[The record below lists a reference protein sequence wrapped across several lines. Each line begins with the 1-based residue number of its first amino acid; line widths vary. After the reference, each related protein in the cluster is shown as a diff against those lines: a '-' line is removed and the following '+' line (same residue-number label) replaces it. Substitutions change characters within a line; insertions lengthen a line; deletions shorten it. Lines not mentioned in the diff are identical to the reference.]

1 MKNEMTLS
9 FVAIEENEA
18 LARMAM
24 TCFITPLDPT
34 IEEISEFKT
43 IVSEAVT
50 NAILHGYEND
60 GKSLV
65 TIHAKIDDQTVSMT
79 VSDEGAGIDDL
90 ARAMEPMYTSKP
102 HMERSGAIPERTKN
116 VTKSPIA
123 ESRQQRA
130 GPGCAGGD
138 LDGQRR
144 WFHRAPAGR

>member
-50 NAILHGYEND
+50 NAIIHGYDCD

-65 TIHAKIDDQTVSMT
+65 TLHATLDDEKVTMT
-79 VSDEGAGIDDL
+79 IRDEGAGIPNI
-90 ARAMEPMYTSKP
+90 AEAMEPMYTTLP
-102 HMERSGAIPERTKN
+102 HMERSGMGFTIMESFSDHLSVQSTTGSGTVVKFEKRFAP
-116 VTKSPIA
+116 VT
-123 ESRQQRA
+123 ETSRM
-130 GPGCAGGD
+130 G
-138 LDGQRR
+138 
-144 WFHRAPAGR
+144 

>member
-1 MKNEMTLS
+1 MNNKMTLS

-50 NAILHGYEND
+50 NAIIHGYECD

-65 TIHAKIDDQTVSMT
+65 TIHATIDEQKVSMT
-79 VSDEGAGIDDL
+79 VSDDGAGIDNVEQ
-90 ARAMEPMYTSKP
+90 AMEPMYTTRP
-102 HMERSGAIPERTKN
+102 YMERSGMGFTIMESFSDHLSVESIVGSGTIVKFEKLFSP
-116 VTKSPIA
+116 VT
-123 ESRQQRA
+123 ETSRMR
-130 GPGCAGGD
+130 
-138 LDGQRR
+138 
-144 WFHRAPAGR
+144 

>member
-1 MKNEMTLS
+1 MNNEMTLS

-65 TIHAKIDDQTVSMT
+65 KIHAKIDDHTVSMT

-102 HMERSGAIPERTKN
+102 HMERSGMGFTIMESFSDSLSVESVIGSGTVVKFE
-116 VTKSPIA
+116 KKFSPIT
-123 ESRQQRA
+123 ETSRMR
-130 GPGCAGGD
+130 
-138 LDGQRR
+138 
-144 WFHRAPAGR
+144 

>member
-1 MKNEMTLS
+1 MNNEMTLS

-50 NAILHGYEND
+50 NAIIHGYECD

-65 TIHAKIDDQTVSMT
+65 TLHAVIEGKKVTMT
-79 VSDEGAGIDDL
+79 VRDEGMGIFDVEQ
-90 ARAMEPMYTSKP
+90 AMEPMFTTRP
-102 HMERSGAIPERTKN
+102 FMERSGMGFTIMESFADSVSVESVLGNGTAVKFEKTFSPVPE
-116 VTKSPIA
+116 A
-123 ESRQQRA
+123 SRMR
-130 GPGCAGGD
+130 
-138 LDGQRR
+138 
-144 WFHRAPAGR
+144 

>member
-1 MKNEMTLS
+1 MNNEMTLS

-50 NAILHGYEND
+50 NAIIHGYECD
-60 GKSLV
+60 GKSIV
-65 TIHAKIDDQTVSMT
+65 TIHATIDEQKVSMT

-90 ARAMEPMYTSKP
+90 AQAMEPMYTTRP
-102 HMERSGAIPERTKN
+102 YMERSGMGFTIMESFSDDLSVESIVGSGTIVKFEKLFSP
-116 VTKSPIA
+116 VT
-123 ESRQQRA
+123 ETSRMR
-130 GPGCAGGD
+130 
-138 LDGQRR
+138 
-144 WFHRAPAGR
+144 

>member
-1 MKNEMTLS
+1 MNNEMTLS

-50 NAILHGYEND
+50 NAIIHGYECD

-65 TIHAKIDDQTVSMT
+65 TLHAVIEENKVTMT
-79 VSDEGAGIDDL
+79 VRDEGMGIFDVEQ
-90 ARAMEPMYTSKP
+90 AMEPMFTTRP
-102 HMERSGAIPERTKN
+102 FMERSGMGFTIMESFADSVSVESTLGNGTAVKFEKTFSPVPE
-116 VTKSPIA
+116 A
-123 ESRQQRA
+123 SRMR
-130 GPGCAGGD
+130 
-138 LDGQRR
+138 
-144 WFHRAPAGR
+144 

>member
-50 NAILHGYEND
+50 NAIIHGYDCD
-60 GKSLV
+60 GKSLI
-65 TIHAKIDDQTVSMT
+65 TIHATLEDEKVTMT
-79 VSDEGAGIDDL
+79 VSDDGAGISNIEQ
-90 ARAMEPMYTSKP
+90 AMEPMYTTRP
-102 HMERSGAIPERTKN
+102 HMERSGMGFTIMESFSDHLSVQSIVGSGTI
-116 VTKSPIA
+116 VTFEKRFMPIM
-123 ESRQQRA
+123 ETSRMR
-130 GPGCAGGD
+130 
-138 LDGQRR
+138 
-144 WFHRAPAGR
+144 

>member
-1 MKNEMTLS
+1 MNNEMTLS

-50 NAILHGYEND
+50 NAILHGYECD

-65 TIHAKIDDQTVSMT
+65 TIHAKIDEHTVSMT
-79 VSDEGAGIDDL
+79 VSDDGAGIDDIE
-90 ARAMEPMYTSKP
+90 RAMEPMYTTRP
-102 HMERSGAIPERTKN
+102 QMERSGMGFTIMESFSDSLSVESVIGSGTVVRFEKQF
-116 VTKSPIA
+116 SPIT
-123 ESRQQRA
+123 ETSRMR
-130 GPGCAGGD
+130 
-138 LDGQRR
+138 
-144 WFHRAPAGR
+144 

>member
-1 MKNEMTLS
+1 MNNEMTLS

-50 NAILHGYEND
+50 NAIIHGYECD

-65 TIHAKIDDQTVSMT
+65 TIHATIDEQKVSMT
-79 VSDEGAGIDDL
+79 VSDEGAGIDDVEQ
-90 ARAMEPMYTSKP
+90 AMEPMYTTQTAY
-102 HMERSGAIPERTKN
+102 GAFWNGIYDYGKFFGSVYPSNRLLAQEQLSNSRKQFSP
-116 VTKSPIA
+116 VT
-123 ESRQQRA
+123 ETSRMR
-130 GPGCAGGD
+130 
-138 LDGQRR
+138 
-144 WFHRAPAGR
+144 

>member
-50 NAILHGYEND
+50 NAIIHGYDCD
-60 GKSLV
+60 GKSLI
-65 TIHAKIDDQTVSMT
+65 TIHATLEDELVTMT
-79 VSDEGAGIDDL
+79 VRDEGAGIMNIEQ
-90 ARAMEPMYTSKP
+90 AMEPMYTTRP
-102 HMERSGAIPERTKN
+102 HMERSGMGFTIMESFSDHLFVQSTVGSGTV
-116 VTKSPIA
+116 VTFEKRFTPIM
-123 ESRQQRA
+123 ETSRVR
-130 GPGCAGGD
+130 
-138 LDGQRR
+138 
-144 WFHRAPAGR
+144 

>member
-1 MKNEMTLS
+1 MNNEMTLS

-50 NAILHGYEND
+50 NAIIHGYECD

-65 TIHAKIDDQTVSMT
+65 TVHAVIEENKVTMT
-79 VSDEGAGIDDL
+79 VRDEGMGIFDVEQ
-90 ARAMEPMYTSKP
+90 AMEPMFTTRP
-102 HMERSGAIPERTKN
+102 FMERSGMGFTIMESFADSLSVESVLGNGTIVKFEKTFSPVPE
-116 VTKSPIA
+116 A
-123 ESRQQRA
+123 SRMR
-130 GPGCAGGD
+130 
-138 LDGQRR
+138 
-144 WFHRAPAGR
+144 

>member
-1 MKNEMTLS
+1 MNNEMKLS

-50 NAILHGYEND
+50 NAIIHGYECD

-65 TIHAKIDDQTVSMT
+65 TLHAVIEDNKVVMT
-79 VSDEGAGIDDL
+79 VSDEGAGIFDVEQ
-90 ARAMEPMYTSKP
+90 AMEPMFTTRP
-102 HMERSGAIPERTKN
+102 FMERSGMGFTIMESFADSLTVDSVLGNGTVVKFEKTFSP
-116 VTKSPIA
+116 VTEA
-123 ESRQQRA
+123 SRMR
-130 GPGCAGGD
+130 
-138 LDGQRR
+138 
-144 WFHRAPAGR
+144 

>member
-1 MKNEMTLS
+1 MNNEMTLS

-50 NAILHGYEND
+50 NAILHGYECD

-65 TIHAKIDDQTVSMT
+65 TIHARIHEHTVSMT
-79 VSDEGAGIDDL
+79 VSDDGVGIDDIV
-90 ARAMEPMYTSKP
+90 RAMEPMYTTRP
-102 HMERSGAIPERTKN
+102 QMERSGMGFTIMESFSDRLSVESVIGSGTVVKFEKQFSP
-116 VTKSPIA
+116 VT
-123 ESRQQRA
+123 ETSRMR
-130 GPGCAGGD
+130 
-138 LDGQRR
+138 
-144 WFHRAPAGR
+144 